1 MTRAGYRASQ
11 FVHALLAN
19 PAAGDAGLVLAYL
32 PPHLRPL
39 FYGMAGAERAHSLAV
54 LRSLLRQ
61 GHTEPDLLAAAL
73 LHDVG
78 KTRAPL
84 RLFDRVLV
92 VLGHL
97 LLPVAARAWSAGA
110 PTGWRR
116 PWVVAARHAD
126 WGAEIIAQAGGSARL
141 QMIVRRHHE
150 TAQPPA
156 TEIDILLAALQAAD
170 GSH

>member
-19 PAAGDAGLVLAYL
+19 PAAEDSALAAAYL
-32 PPHLRPL
+32 PLGLRPL
-39 FYGMAGAERAHSLAV
+39 FDDMRRAERAHSLAV
-54 LRSLLRQ
+54 LHSLLRRR
-61 GHTEPDLLAAAL
+61 HTDPDLLAAAL

-84 RLFDRVLV
+84 RLFDRVVV
-92 VLGHL
+92 VLSQHL
-97 LLPVAARAWSAGA
+97 MPSSARAWSTGE
-110 PTGWRR
+110 PSGWRR

-126 WGAEIIAQAGGSARL
+126 WGAEIIAQAGGSPRL
-141 QMIVRRHHE
+141 EAIVRRHHASPLPN
-150 TAQPPA
+150 T
-156 TEIDILLAALQAAD
+156 TEIDSLLAALQAAD

>member
-19 PAAGDAGLVLAYL
+19 PAAEDSALAAAYL
-32 PPHLRPL
+32 PPGLRPL
-39 FYGMAGAERAHSLAV
+39 FNGMRRAERAHSMAV

-61 GHTEPDLLAAAL
+61 GHTDPDLLAAAL

-92 VLGHL
+92 VLSQHL
-97 LLPVAARAWSAGA
+97 MPASARAWSIGE

-126 WGAEIIAQAGGSARL
+126 WGAEILAQAGGSPRL
-141 QMIVRRHHE
+141 AAIIRRHHE
-150 TAQPPA
+150 TSLPDT
-156 TEIDILLAALQAAD
+156 TEIDPLLAALQAAD

>member
-19 PAAGDAGLVLAYL
+19 PAAEDSAQAAAFL
-32 PPHLRPL
+32 PPGLRFL
-39 FYGMAGAERAHSLAV
+39 FNSMRRAERAHSLAV
-54 LRSLLRQ
+54 LRALLRV
-61 GHTEPDLLAAAL
+61 GHTDPDLLAAAL

-84 RLFDRVLV
+84 QLFDRVLV
-92 VLGHL
+92 VLTQHL
-97 LLPVAARAWSAGA
+97 VPASASAWSIGE
-110 PTGWRR
+110 PSGWNR

-126 WGAEIIAQAGGSARL
+126 WGAEMIAQAGGSPRL
-141 QMIVRRHHE
+141 EAIIRRHHDS
-150 TAQPPA
+150 PLPNA
-156 TEIDILLAALQAAD
+156 TEIDRLLAALQAAD